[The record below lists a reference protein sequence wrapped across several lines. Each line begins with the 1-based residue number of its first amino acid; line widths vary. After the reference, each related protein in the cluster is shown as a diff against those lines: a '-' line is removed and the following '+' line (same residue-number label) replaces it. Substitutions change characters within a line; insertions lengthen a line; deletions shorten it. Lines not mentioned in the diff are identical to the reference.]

1 MMDSLNWIFDHWTQ
15 IKALSQ
21 AFFCGG
27 IAFLIAFK
35 FQRNGSKYY
44 LFPSFCAFGIAS
56 LLGQQWLSLI
66 GRILLYG
73 EWPDVS
79 AQNTMVFALMF
90 VLLVRSKGNVARM
103 FDVKPKD
110 DSQGVSQ

>member
-1 MMDSLNWIFDHWTQ
+1 MIDTTDWVVAHWVQ
-15 IKALSQ
+15 IKALAQ

-27 IAFLIAFK
+27 ISFLIAFK
-35 FQRNGSKYY
+35 FQRNGSTYH

-73 EWPDVS
+73 EWPEVS
-79 AQNTMVFALMF
+79 MQNTLVFAIMF
-90 VLLVRSKGNVARM
+90 ALLVRSKGNVSRM
-103 FDVKPKD
+103 FDVRQKD
-110 DSQGVSQ
+110 ESKRSHQ